1 MAAVLGP
8 SYFPHIISVLKAQ
21 LQRGYQVHILVYST
35 HAILSHLL
43 ANTDQSLQDG
53 ALDVAIDPIM
63 HMVNDE
69 LFANLMEE
77 KKVAALV
84 KKTAEAKK
92 TVSHHMLVC
101 IFLWIQK
108 SWKKS
113 LNLQFMKNLWNFVYI
128 QTSFHF
134 DILIQK

>member
-8 SYFPHIISVLKAQ
+8 EYFPHMIGVLKAQ

-92 TVSHHMLVC
+92 TVSHHMLVR
-101 IFLWIQK
+101 K
-108 SWKKS
+108 MKKIWP
-113 LNLQFMKNLWNFVYI
+113 FWRFFVLMVHI
-128 QTSFHF
+128 PA
-134 DILIQK
+134 

>member
-1 MAAVLGP
+1 MIFFIARGILCEMAAVLGP
-8 SYFPHIISVLKAQ
+8 EYFPHMIGVLKAQ

-92 TVSHHMLVC
+92 TVSHHMFVRFRYNNSPNSFLFVC
-101 IFLWIQK
+101 LA
-108 SWKKS
+108 
-113 LNLQFMKNLWNFVYI
+113 
-128 QTSFHF
+128 
-134 DILIQK
+134 DP

>member
-8 SYFPHIISVLKAQ
+8 EYFPHMIGVLKAQ

-92 TVSHHMLVC
+92 TVSHHMLVR
-101 IFLWIQK
+101 FRYNN
-108 SWKKS
+108 S
-113 LNLQFMKNLWNFVYI
+113 LN
-128 QTSFHF
+128 SFCF
-134 DILIQK
+134 DCFPA

>member
-8 SYFPHIISVLKAQ
+8 EYFPHMIGVLKAQ

-92 TVSHHMLVC
+92 TVSHHMLVR
-101 IFLWIQK
+101 FRYNN
-108 SWKKS
+108 S
-113 LNLQFMKNLWNFVYI
+113 LNFFV
-128 QTSFHF
+128 
-134 DILIQK
+134 LIVFPRKFRTDQSALKFLFCYDFN

>member
-1 MAAVLGP
+1 MCK
-8 SYFPHIISVLKAQ
+8 ISLLYPYNPLLQAQ
-21 LQRGYQVHILVYST
+21 LQRGYQLHILVYST

-43 ANTDQSLQDG
+43 TNTEHSLRGG

-63 HMVNDE
+63 HMVNEE

-92 TVSHHMLVC
+92 TVSHHMLVSNSFC
-101 IFLWIQK
+101 IAALARKFKRFVLV
-108 SWKKS
+108 KK
-113 LNLQFMKNLWNFVYI
+113 
-128 QTSFHF
+128 
-134 DILIQK
+134 

>member
-128 QTSFHF
+128 QTSFQF
-134 DILIQK
+134 DIF

>member
-8 SYFPHIISVLKAQ
+8 EYFPHMIGVLKAQ

-92 TVSHHMLVC
+92 TVSHHMLVRFFIKNFFLLC
-101 IFLWIQK
+101 TLFSKSWVSVTKILWI
-108 SWKKS
+108 
-113 LNLQFMKNLWNFVYI
+113 LFV
-128 QTSFHF
+128 
-134 DILIQK
+134 LIVFPRKF